1 MKCLLLQLTN
11 KKEETEYDGKDVNFM
26 FHLLR
31 KCFFENI
38 SVCAKLFAEEKIIPE
53 EVNSQSQEEKIQRGQ
68 CGWNRELQEETGRKE
83 GWRLRGT

>member
-31 KCFFENI
+31 KCFFENT

-53 EVNSQSQEEKIQRGQ
+53 EVNS
-68 CGWNRELQEETGRKE
+68 
-83 GWRLRGT
+83 